1 MSLLNFGNAI
11 AGIESGGRYDAL
23 GPVTKGDR
31 AYGKF
36 QVMGANVG
44 PWTEKFYGRR
54 LTPDEFLAS
63 PEAQDAVFQG
73 QFGSYVQKYGPEG
86 AAKAWF
92 AGEKG
97 MKNPNAKDVLGT
109 SVADYGAKFMG
120 RLGDAVMAPQQP
132 MGILPPQPTQGI
144 LAPSQSPQMPM
155 GGSSQAYMP
164 EVQEP
169 DPPRMMPLQAFR
181 PKITKQAQAP
191 RGAFSFGR

>member
-23 GPVTKGDR
+23 GPQTKGDR
-31 AYGKF
+31 AYGKY
-36 QVMGANVG
+36 QVMGSNIG

-73 QFGSYVQKYGPEG
+73 QFGGYVQKYGPEG

-120 RLGDAVMAPQQP
+120 RLSPDAVMQQP

-144 LAPSQSPQMPM
+144 LAPAQQMPM
-155 GGSSQAYMP
+155 RGQPSAPIP
-164 EVQEP
+164 EVDEP

-181 PKITKQAQAP
+181 PKITKLAQAP
-191 RGAFSFGR
+191 RGAFSLRG